1 MITGMPARG
10 RRGVPAA
17 PPAPPPATMTRSCL
31 RFKSF
36 SLLSTETITFVR
48 AEEKLA
54 PHTPDR
60 SLPPCGGGLGRGVAA
75 GKNVANSAHLTTPTP
90 VPSPQGGGERKSR
103 RARHSMDD
111 IRKGRRA
118 PFTWRP
124 LPSLEKPRVE
134 TRTAG

>member
-1 MITGMPARG
+1 MVTGMPARASS
-10 RRGVPAA
+10 RVATDPAG
-17 PPAPPPATMTRSCL
+17 PPPATMTRSCL

-75 GKNVANSAHLTTPTP
+75 GKNVANSAHLTTPP
-90 VPSPQGGGERKSR
+90 PRRGGGGGGGRGGGSSR
-103 RARHSMDD
+103 GEKCRQQCASHD
-111 IRKGRRA
+111 
-118 PFTWRP
+118 PHPCP
-124 LPSLEKPRVE
+124 LP
-134 TRTAG
+134 TRGRGTQEPKGKT